1 MASAAEEAKGVE
13 EGGGGG
19 ASANGG
25 DNPATATA
33 SASAAAAAS
42 SSSPAGDPSIRT
54 PHTPPASLLSSS
66 FV

>member
-13 EGGGGG
+13 EGGGG